1 MSQELAFRAIADPTR
16 RQILDLLRDSGP
28 MRAGDI
34 AMRFGEMTRIAVSK
48 HLRILRE
55 ANLVRMADSDD
66 ARERLYAL
74 DGDGLREIN
83 AWLQGYDSFWQ
94 ERLDVLKH
102 LAEDDEPSG

>member
-34 AMRFGEMTRIAVSK
+34 AARFSEMTRIAVSK

-55 ANLVRMADSDD
+55 ARLVRLADSDD

-74 DGDGLREIN
+74 DGDGLWEIN
-83 AWLQGYDSFWQ
+83 TWLQGYDSFWQ
-94 ERLDVLKH
+94 ERLDILKR
-102 LAEDDEPSG
+102 LAEDSDEP

>member
-83 AWLQGYDSFWQ
+83 TWLQGYDSFWQ
-94 ERLDVLKH
+94 ERLDVLKR
-102 LAEDDEPSG
+102 LAEDNDEP